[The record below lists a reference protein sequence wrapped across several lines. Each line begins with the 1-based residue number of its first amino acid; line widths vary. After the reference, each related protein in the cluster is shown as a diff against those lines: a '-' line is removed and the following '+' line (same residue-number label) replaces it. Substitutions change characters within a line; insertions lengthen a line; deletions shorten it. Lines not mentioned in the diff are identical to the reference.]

1 MGCWKVVSLWISS
14 EVNAVLTR
22 FLCSFDVERDTEEC
36 RRFPNFLAGVT
47 GSLKVPSPETGGCWK
62 AGQGT
67 ESESQF

>member
-1 MGCWKVVSLWISS
+1 MGCWKLVSLWISS
-14 EVNAVLTR
+14 EGNAVLKR
-22 FLCSFDVERDTEEC
+22 FLCGFDVGRDTEEC

-47 GSLKVPSPETGGCWK
+47 GSLKVPSPETGGCWQ